1 VFIETLTLQET
12 VMIAA
17 ELKLPGSMSKAEKV
31 ARANE
36 IIHEVGLTHAK
47 NTKVGGPAVAGIS
60 GGEKR
65 RLNIALE
72 LLSSPSKLH
81 FLKIFARL

>member
-1 VFIETLTLQET
+1 MFIETLTLRET

-17 ELKLPGSMSKAEKV
+17 ELKLPGTMSKQEKI

-36 IIHEVGLTHAK
+36 IIHEVGLSHAQD
-47 NTKVGGPAVAGIS
+47 TKVGGPAVAGIS

-72 LLSSPSKLH
+72 LLASPS
-81 FLKIFARL
+81 